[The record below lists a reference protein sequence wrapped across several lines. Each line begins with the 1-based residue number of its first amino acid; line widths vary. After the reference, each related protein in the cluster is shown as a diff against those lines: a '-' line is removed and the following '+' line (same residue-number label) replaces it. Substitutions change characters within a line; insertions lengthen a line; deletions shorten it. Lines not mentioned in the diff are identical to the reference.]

1 MNAVLGDSFPA
12 NIKNDFA
19 KQKLIP
25 GTVIYCYTD
34 AAQKK
39 KRLVII
45 GINIDK
51 SLVAVLLFNSNK
63 PFVGDKVLE
72 SLQVH
77 FKSHGNPYLKYDCYL
92 NCAHIKIISYKR
104 LFDDIVANP
113 EHSLGKMSLKDF
125 DQVCTIAA
133 NSTIISPKNVKRF
146 GLTGYL
152 LQK

>member
-25 GTVIYCYTD
+25 GNVIFCYAD
-34 AAQKK
+34 AAGKE
-39 KRLVII
+39 KRLVIL
-45 GINIDK
+45 GINSDK
-51 SLVAVLLFNSNK
+51 SLVAVLLFNSKK

-72 SLQVH
+72 PLQVH
-77 FKSHGNPYLKYDCYL
+77 FKSQDNPYLKHDCYL
-92 NCAHIKIISYKR
+92 NCAHIKIIPYKN
-104 LFDDIVANP
+104 LFDDLVTYP
-113 EHSLGKMSLKDF
+113 EHSLGKMSPPDF
-125 DQVCTIAA
+125 DRVCTVAA
-133 NSTIISPKNVKRF
+133 NTRNISPKNVKRF